1 MPHYTKDLNKVIAG
15 LKKASKLHAGQ
26 AKVLEKIKKDQA
38 KRYETKPK
46 KTVVANTKAAKV
58 KNMKEGGLVARG
70 CGAIMS
76 NRRKRTKGS
85 VSKV

>member
-46 KTVVANTKAAKV
+46 KTTKTK
-58 KNMKEGGLVARG
+58 
-70 CGAIMS
+70 
-76 NRRKRTKGS
+76 RR
-85 VSKV
+85 

>member
-1 MPHYTKDLNKVIAG
+1 MTMARKPMMGRK
-15 LKKASKLHAGQ
+15 
-26 AKVLEKIKKDQA
+26 KKDD
-38 KRYETKPK
+38 KKKKSK

-58 KNMKEGGLVARG
+58 RGMKEGGLVARG
-70 CGAIMS
+70 CGAIMP